1 MRATR
6 PDFRSLVA
14 VPGLLKSWIPPL
26 HMQQE
31 AKTPSFNRMRNRK
44 EEGKLIMRGVL
55 RIMFIVGLFL
65 ALTGAPVHGQVT
77 RKALSSPAPAYPDLA
92 KKMHLTGVVKV
103 TLTVGPDGQIKSAE
117 FQGGHP
123 VLIEAVQIALKD
135 WKYAP
140 ASSESK
146 ILVEFKF

>member
-1 MRATR
+1 MRTTVRRMLIA
-6 PDFRSLVA
+6 
-14 VPGLLKSWIPPL
+14 GLL
-26 HMQQE
+26 
-31 AKTPSFNRMRNRK
+31 
-44 EEGKLIMRGVL
+44 
-55 RIMFIVGLFL
+55 L
-65 ALTGAPVHGQVT
+65 ALTGAAVHGQAT
-77 RKALSSPAPAYPDLA
+77 RKVLSSPTPIYPDLA

-103 TLTVGPDGQIKSAE
+103 TLAVGTDGQIKNAE

-123 VLIEAVQIALKD
+123 VLIEAVQMALKN

>member
-1 MRATR
+1 MRTTVRRMLIA
-6 PDFRSLVA
+6 
-14 VPGLLKSWIPPL
+14 GLL
-26 HMQQE
+26 
-31 AKTPSFNRMRNRK
+31 
-44 EEGKLIMRGVL
+44 
-55 RIMFIVGLFL
+55 L
-65 ALTGAPVHGQVT
+65 ALTGAAVHGQAT
-77 RKALSSPAPAYPDLA
+77 RKVLSSPTPIYPDLA

-103 TLTVGPDGQIKSAE
+103 TLTVGTDGQIKNAE

-123 VLIEAVQIALKD
+123 VLIEAVQMALKN